1 MNRELDSELRTVL
14 RSHAESV
21 QPTDHLGAIRARTQ
35 NDPAMQWWRRPLVL
49 AGGAALVAASVVV
62 GAVLLATPDSRRSDP
77 PVASKATY
85 EVTLYGIDQV
95 AMRLWLYP
103 ELVTTEDTGD
113 PALDAVRAL
122 QESVPEDLAME
133 CGLGVDPQS
142 VEVGARSVTIDF
154 AESAGGLAYCAPAEQ
169 AQEAR
174 RQQLAWTVRSAS
186 GWEGPVRVTV
196 DGRPVTPVFQTEV
209 TALSP
214 VLIDTP
220 AEGATFTGP
229 VRVTGTS
236 DTFEANV
243 QWQVLRDGKVVDEGF
258 TSGGTMGERGPFQ
271 FTVDLPPGTYTAR
284 AYATS
289 AEDGRLVAENTKTF
303 TVR

>member
-62 GAVLLATPDSRRSDP
+62 GSILVARPDSRPAGSDTS
-77 PVASKATY
+77 VAANPQL
-85 EVTLYGIDQV
+85 EVTIFELGQV
-95 AMRLWLYP
+95 NGQLWLYP
-103 ELVTTEDTGD
+103 EQVTTEDTGD
-113 PALDAVRAL
+113 PALDAVLAL
-122 QESVPEDLAME
+122 SATGWHPCTTAEVQA
-133 CGLGVDPQS
+133 
-142 VEVGARSVTIDF
+142 VEIGARFVTVAF
-154 AESAGGLAYCAPAEQ
+154 GAGGRMGVCLPDVFAAQ
-169 AQEAR
+169 A
-174 RQQLAWTVRSAS
+174 QQLAWTVRTATESNRPVRS
-186 GWEGPVRVTV
+186 NSPDIGPVKA
-196 DGRPVTPVFQTEV
+196 DPEV
-209 TALSP
+209 LSP
-214 VLIDTP
+214 VLIESP
-220 AEGATFTGP
+220 ADEATVSSP

-289 AEDGRLVAENTKTF
+289 AEDGRLVAEDTKTF